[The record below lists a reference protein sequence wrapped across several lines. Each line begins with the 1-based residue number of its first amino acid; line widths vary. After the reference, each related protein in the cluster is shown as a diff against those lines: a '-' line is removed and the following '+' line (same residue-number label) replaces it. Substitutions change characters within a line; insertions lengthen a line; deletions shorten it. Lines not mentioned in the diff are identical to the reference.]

1 MGSSGISG
9 RIPEGYT
16 FLEQRFWWGIKRT
29 GRDWKD
35 GHGVQFN
42 EWKRDGWT
50 YHAKGLWVSP
60 SSGIEGTHQDPVLTL
75 FGSTNLNSR
84 STNLDTELAFVMT
97 VPYSSDEDVKQL
109 RKQLGDEANRLWGNA
124 FPWKGGERKV
134 RESTKAL
141 VNVVGG
147 ML

>member
-1 MGSSGISG
+1 MDVSCQ
-9 RIPEGYT
+9 GYDHYAT
-16 FLEQRFWWGIKRT
+16 
-29 GRDWKD
+29 KD
-35 GHGVQFN
+35 V
-42 EWKRDGWT
+42 
-50 YHAKGLWVSP
+50 HAK
-60 SSGIEGTHQDPVLTL
+60 SGPTGIWLRPTDNSYPYLTL

-84 STNLDTELAFVMT
+84 SANLDTELAFVMT
-97 VPYSSDEDVKQL
+97 VPSSSDEDVKQL

-134 RESTKAL
+134 RASTKAL